1 MKKTILL
8 SLILITC
15 IALHIN
21 AQHISNLTAEKA
33 AQNWISHHA
42 GYTLFNSDVLSDS
55 QGNILGYQ
63 YKLTP
68 IGYLVLSANQSL
80 PPVIA
85 YSLTSVPSVEVEKNN
100 PLHDMLVRDMGS
112 RVKHLDLIPP
122 ATRDLNRSQWTAILE
137 QELDGRAFEQWPP
150 AGSTSTGGWLEIN
163 WKQSHPYNKFCP
175 MDNVNNAR
183 SVAGCSAVALSMI
196 LHYQKNMNGTQFS
209 DNDDYYHSYA
219 GRQYWID
226 DDAHTW
232 DFPPFPDLNEY
243 FDSIAVK
250 FLSYTTLDEDEIAAL
265 IFGCGVAAQQV
276 YTSEVSGTFGV
287 DQAYDAYMRF
297 GYTDAMLIYDS
308 DTSFYTQM
316 KNNIKDS
323 RLVHLAVLSSTGQG
337 GHNVVADGY
346 NTDDYYHLNFG
357 WGGSYNGWYLLPD
370 EIPYNLTIIEGAVLD
385 IGVAHV
391 AIDRPVDDDA
401 LRISI
406 YPNPAKNE
414 FSVVS
419 SQLSGTNCKI
429 ELLNAAGENVAVLFE
444 GKPGKDIFKFSVA
457 NLPSGIYFC
466 KVTLDERIS
475 TKKIIK
481 E

>member
-1 MKKTILL
+1 MKRTFLL
-8 SLILITC
+8 ILILITG

-21 AQHISNLTAEKA
+21 AQHISKLSTDKA
-33 AQNWISHHA
+33 AQNWINKYDGFSL
-42 GYTLFNSDVLSDS
+42 GKSDKLADL
-55 QGNILGYQ
+55 QGNILAYQ
-63 YKLTP
+63 YQLSP

-85 YSLTSVPSVEVEKNN
+85 YSLGSDPSMEGEEIN
-100 PLHDMLVRDMGS
+100 PLQDMLVLDIGNRI
-112 RVKHLDLIPP
+112 KHLDLIP
-122 ATRDLNRSQWTAILE
+122 ASSKELNRSHWAAILE
-137 QELDGRAFEQWPP
+137 QDLDEKAFEQWPP
-150 AGSTSTGGWLEIN
+150 AGSTSTGGWLETN

-183 SVAGCSAVALSMI
+183 SVAGCPAVALSMI
-196 LHYQKNMNGTQFS
+196 INYQKNLNATRFS

-226 DDAHTW
+226 DDAHSC

-243 FDSIAVK
+243 YDSIAMK
-250 FLSYTTLDEDEIAAL
+250 FLSYTSLDEDEIAAL

-323 RLVHLAVLSSTGQG
+323 RPVHLAVLSSTGQG

-370 EIPYNLTIIEGAVLD
+370 EIPYNLSIIEGAVLD

-391 AIDRPVDDDA
+391 AIDDPVDYN
-401 LRISI
+401 LESISI

-466 KVTLDERIS
+466 KITLDESIS